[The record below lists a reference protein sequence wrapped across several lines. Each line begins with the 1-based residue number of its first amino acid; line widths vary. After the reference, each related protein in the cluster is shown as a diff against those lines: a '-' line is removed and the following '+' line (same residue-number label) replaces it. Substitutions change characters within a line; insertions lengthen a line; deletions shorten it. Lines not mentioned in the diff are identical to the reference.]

1 MLKMQ
6 LRIDYPSQVNAV
18 VLFPVEIVFFVFRR
32 CIDFD
37 ETTINCS
44 HNLWEMVLF
53 FKVIHYRLNFVSR
66 VRKSNEQVFLSAQ
79 SFFELLTNYFGS
91 RFS

>member
-6 LRIDYPSQVNAV
+6 LRIDCLLQVDAV
-18 VLFPVEIVFFVFRR
+18 VLFPVEIVFFVLWQCFY
-32 CIDFD
+32 FD
-37 ETTINCS
+37 VTTVNCS

-53 FKVIHYRLNFVSR
+53 FKVIHYLLIFVSR
-66 VRKSNEQVFLSAQ
+66 VRESIEHVLVSAE
-79 SFFELLTNYFGS
+79 SFFELSKNYFGS